1 MRRAHGD
8 VIGFSINYS
17 SNYIL
22 PIVSINNPRRLILS
36 TIRVLTIMYARRRA
50 TRVLASS
57 QLILRFLEGIDHTY
71 ASRAINGAGM
81 RRILLS
87 GDLD

>member
-1 MRRAHGD
+1 MRRVHED

-36 TIRVLTIMYARRRA
+36 TVRVLAITYARRRA
-50 TRVLASS
+50 TRVLASL

-71 ASRAINGAGM
+71 AGREP
-81 RRILLS
+81 R
-87 GDLD
+87 D